1 MKRLVI
7 NDISIISTIANEF
20 LTYIGN
26 KRVIAFYGSM
36 GAGKTTF
43 IKAICEQLNTKDIAV
58 SPTFAII
65 NEYEITKDESV
76 FHFDMYRIEKVTD
89 AVNIGTLEYFDSGN
103 YCFIEWPEMIEDIL
117 PEDCLRVNLFEE
129 NGKRVV
135 EFNL

>member
-89 AVNIGTLEYFDSGN
+89 AVNIGSLEYFDS
-103 YCFIEWPEMIEDIL
+103 
-117 PEDCLRVNLFEE
+117 
-129 NGKRVV
+129 
-135 EFNL
+135 